1 MRQLSLPLTVPN
13 PAIEKASWFPEILAA
28 LGISCDPGWPDC
40 FAKAMRGQQNHY
52 PIKTLSL
59 FSGGGGL
66 DIAFHDCGFD
76 IVAMVEVEAKYVRT
90 LQQNTEP
97 GKWLEGSKPICIDIR
112 EYLPPSDLKVDFIIG
127 GPPCQTFS
135 AAGRR
140 AAGVAGTNDA
150 RGNLFQE
157 YVRLLKLLQPKG
169 FLFENVYGIT
179 GAQKG
184 ADFQAIQ
191 NAFKDAGYRIYYR
204 VLDAA
209 DYGVPQHRERL
220 FIVGLKERNYLF
232 PYPTHG
238 PDSPGGD
245 AALAN
250 PYYSAGKA
258 VAGVNILEESEA
270 EVGIGGKYGH
280 LLADIPP
287 GLNYSF
293 YTEKMGHPQPV
304 FSWRSKFSDFLYKAD
319 PDRPARTIKAK
330 GGQYTGPFSWENR
343 RFTVA
348 ELKRLQ
354 TIPDDYEL
362 VGNDA
367 TQIEQI
373 GNSVPPQL
381 GRILA
386 LSILEQAFGVSL
398 PFSMQYLPVEK
409 QLGFRQRKRKLTA
422 VYARKAREAIAL
434 QLATGKLAATPTPNS
449 RFQGVAVRF
458 LSADFAWSKTKLAN
472 SIKIY
477 LKYDL
482 GCDRE
487 ASLQENR
494 VGGALRSGDSG
505 AQRIADPQENR
516 WEIAAAQEENG
527 TNQHDYTIEIIPASP
542 QENWGLDAKR
552 VLLHAGELDGREF
565 TALWK
570 AFEEKVIER
579 SLLADLVQLSGYYQY
594 KPRIKARLSFAPRL
608 KIRTS
613 LQVNSITNRAEE
625 PREEF
630 WRVVQCVVGGIGVG
644 QQLEAQ
650 QMALLWGV
658 GVERVFSYLQSLRR
672 MGYEVRNQNT
682 NIQIRP
688 REYLIP
694 YAFPTLT
701 PKSVQLHKE
710 LGAMQ

>member
-1 MRQLSLPLTVPN
+1 MRQLSLPLTLPN
-13 PAIEKASWFPEILAA
+13 LAIEEASWFPQILAT
-28 LGISCDPGWPDC
+28 LGISCDPAWPDR
-40 FAKAMRGQQNHY
+40 FGKAMRQWLGQQNHS

-76 IVAMVEVEAKYVRT
+76 IVAMVELEAKYVRT
-90 LQQNTEP
+90 LEQNAQP
-97 GKWLEGSKPICIDIR
+97 GKWLEGSKAICIDIR
-112 EYLPPSDLKVDFIIG
+112 EYLPPSELKVDFIIG

-150 RGNLFQE
+150 RGTLFQE
-157 YVRLLKLLQPKG
+157 YVRILRLLQPWG

-184 ADFQAIQ
+184 ADFDAIK
-191 NAFKDAGYRIYYR
+191 NAFKQAGYRIYYR

-220 FIVGLKERNYLF
+220 FIVGLREGNYLF

-238 PDSPGGD
+238 PDSGAAGGGGD
-245 AALAN
+245 AALAH
-250 PYYSAGKA
+250 PYYCAGEA
-258 VAGVNILEESEA
+258 VAGANKLETLETEA
-270 EVGIGGKYGH
+270 GIGGKYGH

-319 PDRPARTIKAK
+319 PDMPARTIKAK

-354 TIPDDYEL
+354 TIPDDYDL
-362 VGNDA
+362 VGNNA
-367 TQIEQI
+367 AQIEQI

-386 LSILEQAFGVSL
+386 LSILEQAMGVAL
-398 PFSMQYLPVEK
+398 PFPMQYLPVEK
-409 QLGFRQRKRKLTA
+409 KLGFRQRKRKLTA

-434 QLATGKLAATPTPNS
+434 QLATGKLAATPTPTS

-458 LSADFAWSKTKLAN
+458 LSADFSWSETQIPN
-472 SIKIY
+472 STKIY

-482 GCDRE
+482 GC
-487 ASLQENR
+487 ENSW
-494 VGGALRSGDSG
+494 A
-505 AQRIADPQENR
+505 
-516 WEIAAAQEENG
+516 IAAAQHETH
-527 TNQHDYTIEIIPASP
+527 TNQHDYTIEIIPASS
-542 QENWGLDAKR
+542 QEDWGLAAKR
-552 VLLHAGELDGREF
+552 VLLHAEELNWHQF

-579 SLLADLVQLSGYYQY
+579 SPLADLVQLSGYYQY
-594 KPRIKARLSFAPRL
+594 KPRIKARLSFATRL
-608 KIRTS
+608 NIGTS
-613 LQVNSITNRAEE
+613 LEAISGQERSGES
-625 PREEF
+625 REEF

-644 QQLEAQ
+644 QQLDAQ

-658 GVERVFSYLQSLRR
+658 GVDRVFSYLQSLRR
-672 MGYEVRNQNT
+672 MGYEVRNHNT
-682 NIQIRP
+682 NIQISRG
-688 REYLIP
+688 EYLIP
-694 YAFPTLT
+694 YPFPTLT
-701 PKSVQLHKE
+701 PKSVQLHRK
-710 LGAMQ
+710 LGVIHRVG